1 MVFLGLERPVD
12 YGRQQIFDPSTAQMV
27 LEAQRQ
33 YANAVYNDYQQG
45 IQEMKD
51 FNKEFGTFQTPIL
64 EDQAWWNQNVTDP
77 VRKLINE
84 AYANGVDLLRS
95 PQGRALISQMIIN
108 RPYGDM
114 ASVRQSAEN
123 AKEYLK
129 ERAKLEAAGL
139 YNPMT
144 EKYAGPGLDTFSTL
158 DNGVWNRMSPVPY
171 QNMSDF
177 SKSYFDNISPVQRQA
192 TKNGVTYTIS
202 EITEPMLQDIANRHF
217 NDLVNTPQG
226 QLMYKMYKDQLGS
239 DELARQAFNDAVVS
253 GNLDRKKYADDY
265 DKMELE
271 NKKLAIDRAKVAV
284 ARERLQM
291 AKDARE
297 KAEKERANG
306 WTFRQ
311 MVNIMNNGRKGM
323 DLSSAEGNKG
333 IKTSDREKFAYN
345 YSAYQTK
352 LVPGS
357 LDMMTARA
365 LLSGQTA
372 LDVLNDTD
380 DVKGVKRRSVSF
392 STGSGIDF
400 TQHRQYTYGRRELT
414 DNSVTN
420 RLRRHMAKKGIS
432 GYIVN
437 DDDISVNLMDY
448 SEDGHLWDINGY
460 VRVKYSDIS
469 DFDGNLDNALKY
481 IGATKKNINVKK
493 QTSRGSY
500 KYEPETFVDIPI
512 SRTIDSR
519 GFSDSQINELSDAL
533 NYTRTIAA
541 KRQAGYEED
550 DMDDL
555 ID

>member
-1 MVFLGLERPVD
+1 MTYAYDDWVQLPTKDLYDTAIMKMAIEAAKDMYDKGE
-12 YGRQQIFDPSTAQMV
+12 AQM
-27 LEAQRQ
+27 ENF
-33 YANAVYNDYQQG
+33 Y
-45 IQEMKD
+45 K
-51 FNKEFGTFQTPIL
+51 T
-64 EDQAWWNQNVTDP
+64 
-77 VRKLINE
+77 
-84 AYANGVDLLRS
+84 
-95 PQGRALISQMIIN
+95 
-108 RPYGDM
+108 YGDFM
-114 ASVRQSAEN
+114 SPIASDMQWYGDKMNNVVNVINDAYSKGIDLFKTPEGRSIIAQLTHSMNPMEFNMVKQSAEN
-123 AKEYLK
+123 AKTFLK
-129 ERAKLEAAGL
+129 AKAELQAKGL
-139 YNPMT
+139 YNPLLA
-144 EKYAGPGLDTFSTL
+144 KYDEPDMSTYNTL
-158 DNGVWNRMSPVPY
+158 ESGVWSKMSPTPY
-171 QNMSDF
+171 QNMADF
-177 SKSYFDNISPVQRQA
+177 SKSYFDNISPIQRHA

-226 QLMYKMYKDQLGS
+226 QLMYRMYKDQLGS

-271 NKKLAIDRAKVAV
+271 NKKLAIDRARLSIAK
-284 ARERLQM
+284 ERLQI
-291 AKDARE
+291 AKD
-297 KAEKERANG
+297 KAEKAKEEKNRG

-311 MVNIMNNGRKGM
+311 MVNIMKNGRSGM
-323 DLSSAEGNKG
+323 DLSQVAKGNKG
-333 IKTSDREKFAYN
+333 ITTSDREKFAYN

-372 LDVLNDTD
+372 LDVMNDTED
-380 DVKGVKRRSVSF
+380 TKGTKRRSVSF

-400 TQHRQYTYGRRELT
+400 TQHRQYTYGRREMT
-414 DNSVTN
+414 DGSVTN
-420 RLRRHMAKKGIS
+420 RLRKYMAKKGVS

-448 SEDGHLWDINGY
+448 SEDAHLWDINGY

-469 DFDGNLDNALKY
+469 GFDGGLDKALSL

-493 QTSRGSY
+493 GSKQGTY

-533 NYTRTIAA
+533 NYTKTIAA
-541 KRQAGYEED
+541 KRQAGYED
-550 DMDDL
+550 DDL
-555 ID
+555 DDIME